1 MCMTLKSQLVDLNNN
16 NNEFCVI
23 EGINNNNE
31 ENVEYIWKKNALTKD
46 FYCILDYIYESIWV
60 RNCLFWKRK
69 DSVYR
74 WSLEMH
80 MVW

>member
-1 MCMTLKSQLVDLNNN
+1 LLTAESVSWYCGVELRLIMCMTLKSQLVDLNNN

-46 FYCILDYIYESIWV
+46 FYCILDYIYESI
-60 RNCLFWKRK
+60 
-69 DSVYR
+69 
-74 WSLEMH
+74 
-80 MVW
+80 